1 MLLDIHCQRNPLVFA
16 NKIQRE
22 NIMGNLRVELAYIKF
37 FGIIYLI
44 ISSICFPSKSL
55 KQIRGKDR
63 TKSQRLLLTIFFRK
77 IFSQIFKATVLNPIL
92 DIIFGNISETTQCF
106 SCLFLVPLYIE
117 NFEHIFW
124 NIQAQKNLEF
134 LQKKSQH
141 FFCC

>member
-1 MLLDIHCQRNPLVFA
+1 
-16 NKIQRE
+16 
-22 NIMGNLRVELAYIKF
+22 MGNLRVELAYIKF

-77 IFSQIFKATVLNPIL
+77 IFSQIFKATVLNSIL

-106 SCLFLVPLYIE
+106 SCLFLVPL
-117 NFEHIFW
+117 
-124 NIQAQKNLEF
+124 
-134 LQKKSQH
+134 
-141 FFCC
+141 